1 MKKHPVAWA
10 APSSILITCAI
21 ASLSFAKPA
30 AHPGHHA
37 PRPAATSMTA
47 RPLPLAPGS
56 AGMIVTI
63 DPETGRLAAPTPAVL
78 AQLFGTRDLTL
89 NHSTEGLVERRM
101 PDGSY
106 MLDLQGR
113 FREYYLVRIDA
124 DGGLHPSCL
133 NESDAI
139 LKTLLTPP
147 APVAEDR

>member
-10 APSSILITCAI
+10 VASSILIPCAV
-21 ASLSFAKPA
+21 ASLAFAKPA
-30 AHPGHHA
+30 VTTKHRA
-37 PRPAATSMTA
+37 PRPQPVAASQ
-47 RPLPLAPGS
+47 PFPLAPGS

-63 DPETGRLAAPTPAVL
+63 DPETGRITAPTPAVL
-78 AQLFGTRDLTL
+78 AQLLGTRDLTL

-147 APVAEDR
+147 APAAEDR

>member
-1 MKKHPVAWA
+1 MKKHPAAWA
-10 APSSILITCAI
+10 APSSILITCAV
-21 ASLSFAKPA
+21 ASLAFAKPA
-30 AHPGHHA
+30 AHPGHRA
-37 PRPAATSMTA
+37 PRPQAAAAATQ
-47 RPLPLAPGS
+47 PLPFAPGS

-78 AQLFGTRDLTL
+78 AQLLGTRDLTL

-147 APVAEDR
+147 APAAEDR